1 MGEKAKFKFFRHK
14 KLWKTLDGYISMRKK
29 WCQEVFGIGISIS
42 MNRKF
47 IIKVVCLVLCLF
59 IALNAVTQLLTM
71 SNTAANIAGI
81 VLFIVAI
88 WIGVEVIIKFIK
100 TKENEK

>member
-1 MGEKAKFKFFRHK
+1 M
-14 KLWKTLDGYISMRKK
+14 
-29 WCQEVFGIGISIS
+29 
-42 MNRKF
+42 RKF
-47 IIKVVCLVLCLF
+47 IMKVACLVLSLF
-59 IALNAVTQLLTM
+59 ITLNAVTQLLTM

-100 TKENEK
+100 TKEDEK

>member
-1 MGEKAKFKFFRHK
+1 M
-14 KLWKTLDGYISMRKK
+14 
-29 WCQEVFGIGISIS
+29 
-42 MNRKF
+42 RKF
-47 IIKVVCLVLCLF
+47 IIKLICLVLGLF

-71 SNTAANIAGI
+71 SNTAANIVGI
-81 VLFIVAI
+81 VLLIVAI

>member
-1 MGEKAKFKFFRHK
+1 M
-14 KLWKTLDGYISMRKK
+14 
-29 WCQEVFGIGISIS
+29 
-42 MNRKF
+42 RKF
-47 IIKVVCLVLCLF
+47 IIKVVCLVLGLF

-81 VLFIVAI
+81 VLFIAVI

-100 TKENEK
+100 TKRNED

>member
-1 MGEKAKFKFFRHK
+1 M
-14 KLWKTLDGYISMRKK
+14 
-29 WCQEVFGIGISIS
+29 
-42 MNRKF
+42 RKF
-47 IIKVVCLVLCLF
+47 IIKLVCLVLGLF

-88 WIGVEVIIKFIK
+88 WAGVEVIIKFIK

>member
-1 MGEKAKFKFFRHK
+1 M
-14 KLWKTLDGYISMRKK
+14 D
-29 WCQEVFGIGISIS
+29 
-42 MNRKF
+42 RKF
-47 IIKVVCLVLCLF
+47 IIKVICLVLCLF

-81 VLFIVAI
+81 ALFIVAI

-100 TKENEK
+100 TKENEE

>member
-1 MGEKAKFKFFRHK
+1 MVK
-14 KLWKTLDGYISMRKK
+14 KQSLSFSDIRSFGRPWMVMYLWERWY
-29 WCQEVFGIGISIS
+29 QEVFGIGIN
-42 MNRKF
+42 MDRKF
-47 IIKVVCLVLCLF
+47 IIKVICLVLCLF

-88 WIGVEVIIKFIK
+88 WIGVEVIIKSIK
-100 TKENEK
+100 TEENEK

>member
-1 MGEKAKFKFFRHK
+1 
-14 KLWKTLDGYISMRKK
+14 
-29 WCQEVFGIGISIS
+29 

-47 IIKVVCLVLCLF
+47 IIKAICLVLCLF
-59 IALNAVTQLLTM
+59 IALNAVTQLQIM

-88 WIGVEVIIKFIK
+88 WTGVE
-100 TKENEK
+100 E

>member
-1 MGEKAKFKFFRHK
+1 
-14 KLWKTLDGYISMRKK
+14 
-29 WCQEVFGIGISIS
+29 

-47 IIKVVCLVLCLF
+47 IIKAICLVLYLF
-59 IALNAVTQLLTM
+59 IALNTVTQLLTM

-88 WIGVEVIIKFIK
+88 WIGIEVIIKFIK

>member
-1 MGEKAKFKFFRHK
+1 M
-14 KLWKTLDGYISMRKK
+14 
-29 WCQEVFGIGISIS
+29 
-42 MNRKF
+42 
-47 IIKVVCLVLCLF
+47 KVACLVLSLF
-59 IALNAVTQLLTM
+59 ITLNAVTQLLTM

-100 TKENEK
+100 TKENEE

>member
-1 MGEKAKFKFFRHK
+1 M
-14 KLWKTLDGYISMRKK
+14 
-29 WCQEVFGIGISIS
+29 
-42 MNRKF
+42 RKF

-81 VLFIVAI
+81 ALFIVAI
-88 WIGVEVIIKFIK
+88 WIGAEVIIKFIK
-100 TKENEK
+100 TKENEE

>member
-1 MGEKAKFKFFRHK
+1 M
-14 KLWKTLDGYISMRKK
+14 
-29 WCQEVFGIGISIS
+29 
-42 MNRKF
+42 RKF
-47 IIKVVCLVLCLF
+47 IIKVVCLF

-88 WIGVEVIIKFIK
+88 WTGVEVITKLIK

>member
-1 MGEKAKFKFFRHK
+1 MEKNRSLSFSGIRSFGSPWMVMY
-14 KLWKTLDGYISMRKK
+14 LWERWWLGII
-29 WCQEVFGIGISIS
+29 GIGIN

-47 IIKVVCLVLCLF
+47 IIKAICLVLCLF

-81 VLFIVAI
+81 VLFIIAI

-100 TKENEK
+100 AKENEK

>member
-1 MGEKAKFKFFRHK
+1 M
-14 KLWKTLDGYISMRKK
+14 
-29 WCQEVFGIGISIS
+29 
-42 MNRKF
+42 RKF

-81 VLFIVAI
+81 ALLIVAI
-88 WIGVEVIIKFIK
+88 WTGIEVIIKFIK